1 MQASNQESKFQ
12 YLAFISYVDADA
24 RFAAKLQKTLERY
37 SLPVSLSRQFP
48 RSPRNL
54 NPIGR
59 TSQQVE
65 ETKGGRDE
73 VREQMKKAK
82 YLIVICSAQAVE
94 AEMNGQQ
101 LIDVDVQAFISANPE
116 ENRSRVIPIIIRE
129 KDGARATACIPP
141 AVKVLEILALDVLDK
156 GYKQVCNQV
165 VSRMIGIKPGVLWNR
180 WQRDTRKKLLL
191 AALISFVILLGIS
204 LGCGVSPIVGFLGA
218 AILISLAMWLAWL
231 SMAPYVV
238 CYERYLE
245 RNNLPVG
252 FRKLSPVEISH
263 KACHYRFTYQRF
275 RLRKVECCNSSG
287 VPTTEKRPGF
297 FHDEVS
303 VKEIIYNEKGHV
315 SRQIWRSEHGEIL
328 RVVQYESSNSGDWMT
343 FRSPGGDY
351 AMNHSLNKNTN
362 TNSSVS
368 RYCLKRNTNGIISEI
383 SFRNDAG
390 NKCCDSDASWGIQ
403 YEIDSARG
411 IVLAWYYLDKEG
423 HRMTNRFGVSGR
435 VYVYDAAGRMLESRN
450 VDVAGNPCFNQDG
463 YAIRRCAVD
472 DWGNRTTCLFLDKL
486 GNLCLNNQLVAKV
499 MYCYDERGFLIEES
513 YLDADERPCLSKN
526 KISRRVFE
534 RDATGG
540 VLSVCYYDTESKPCP
555 GTGLYHKETRVLD
568 SYGNCCISSYYNEQG
583 EHCCNI
589 EGISKQV
596 NQYDEDG
603 RACSRRYYNTSNA
616 PSYHKK
622 GYHHVTYD
630 YDEYGN
636 LCIESFFNVGNQPC
650 RNADGIARIVREYDS
665 HHNCIRE
672 SYYAPDCT
680 PCVHQTTRISSIS
693 RIYDITNNLL
703 REQYHGMD
711 GSPCPCKNGYVIRT
725 WEYDDAGR
733 IVAEEYH
740 DIDDKLCDNEKGYA
754 GEYRE
759 YDKQGNVITRTSCDF
774 GGDISEEEHREYDER
789 GLLIRRYFKEIR
801 FYSTKKETIYSYDN
815 RGNLIRER
823 YFDSDGNA
831 VADRD
836 SGVSEYRYEYDLR
849 NRQTAE
855 EYYGVDGLRCCNR
868 LKVSRV
874 ETSYDSRDFPTSISY
889 FGIDGNPCLRRGCVR
904 LDMTRDS
911 NGHITR
917 IRHWSRGTKIESEIQ
932 YEYDANGNVLVRRFY
947 DEFSSPATMTG
958 SGISC
963 LVNQY
968 DKHNEKISE
977 TYYDENGRPCRNLL
991 SKVARIEWIFDSLRR
1006 VSAVLFFDDKG
1017 KACVCSEG
1025 YAQRVIYY
1033 GEDGNVSKEEYYDA
1047 KGKLCIECVEYARAV
1062 VVADWDS
1069 GIFED
1074 DIYPDKLITEDFF
1087 EVGILNYS
1095 YKLRRF
1101 DSDGKLRGE
1110 EFYNEAG
1117 DMSPVYDSELYSYDE
1132 RNPNTW
1138 AKVDVSYDKSGNETC
1153 EEYRNWD
1160 GAPCVPSWRSY
1171 SSKDSEYDEDGR
1183 LVSVTFYTFDN
1194 DEPEIIVADEYGF
1207 ARKELEYDE
1216 EGRLVQ
1222 ESFYDDCGELCISD
1236 EGYAVRTLAYD
1247 EEGRLIRDAYY
1258 DDNEELCSVNSAPA
1272 RKRFKYSK
1280 TGQIIFEEYTIPAPK
1295 NLGLNELIAWEI
1307 TSCAGKR
1314 YTYDESGRLVMV
1326 EFIDSDDDLCLFSEK
1341 GVSFARKC
1349 IEYNEAGQ
1357 IVQEIYY
1364 NTDEDVTQKRSF
1376 SYDEGGMLMSEDFV
1390 DGNDELIDGPDDYA
1404 RKIFR
1409 YDSHANCIAVEF
1421 FDSDENPRWD
1431 YSEEKGELQART
1443 EYIYD
1448 ENDRLI
1454 YEAHYDGEGRMISI
1468 KDTGSEKTGKIGR
1481 EYACVTYSYPSDGKD
1496 VRIAH
1501 YYEEGECRAPRDLTN
1516 LDERQEEIIR
1526 QYSNKRPNERFE
1538 YQAFISYSS
1547 KDISFANK
1555 LQKQLES
1562 YVLPISVNKQH
1573 PRAIRT
1579 LIPIFRDR
1587 TDLEQGNLGEML
1599 MRGLRAS
1606 KYLLV
1611 ICSKNSAQPNSYG
1624 KRYVDIEVTSF
1635 TSLNPENY
1643 RKRIIPILL
1652 RDEKTSVDEC
1662 LPPAIN
1668 ELNLDYVDAMSNS
1681 QASVC
1686 SQIAARMMELNA
1698 DVLRNENQ
1706 RVLKNRCVFALLIVL
1721 LLISITINASLLSYI
1736 LITGCLVILSVIAL
1750 SVAWKKWIPVKVCY
1764 QGCIEEFNMPMGIN
1778 KLSHGEQAAK
1788 SSYIFTYKNGILRN
1802 VSHCSATSS
1811 DKTTHIPGATP
1822 PPEIASRDIFYDDQG
1837 LVNRQ
1842 LWYNAGGKV
1851 VREVLYESGKLND
1864 WMTFR
1869 MPGNNLSA
1877 PHLGMNSG
1885 KDSCV
1890 TRYRLK
1896 RNQYGHIV
1904 EIVYCNDT
1912 GAPCADVDGNWGI
1925 RYDINEEKGQIN
1937 SLQFIN
1943 KAGEAMKNNKGI
1955 VGYIYEYDSQGTLV
1969 KAIEM

>member
-1 MQASNQESKFQ
+1 MQTSNQEGKFQ

-48 RSPRNL
+48 RSPRKL

-59 TSQQVE
+59 TSHQAE
-65 ETKGGRDE
+65 ETRGRRDE
-73 VREQMKKAK
+73 VREQMKRAK

-101 LIDVDVQAFISANPE
+101 LIDADVQAFISANPE
-116 ENRSRVIPIIIRE
+116 KNRSMVIPIIVRE
-129 KDGARATACIPP
+129 TDGARATACIPP
-141 AVKVLEILALDVLDK
+141 AVKALEILALDVLDK

-165 VSRMIGIKPGVLWNR
+165 VSRMVGIKPGILWNR
-180 WQRDTRKKLLL
+180 WQRDTRKKILL
-191 AALISFVILLGIS
+191 AASISFVILLGIS
-204 LGCGVSPIVGFLGA
+204 LGCGVSPIVGVLGTV
-218 AILISLAMWLAWL
+218 ILISLAMWLAWL

-303 VKEIIYNEKGHV
+303 VKEIIYNEKGQV
-315 SRQIWRSEHGEIL
+315 SRQIWRSEYGEIL
-328 RVVQYESSNSGDWMT
+328 RVVQYETSDSGDWMT

-351 AMNHSLNKNTN
+351 AMNHCLNKNSC

-368 RYCLKRNTNGIISEI
+368 RYSLKRDSNGIISAI

-403 YEIDSARG
+403 YEIDSVRDV
-411 IVLAWYYLDKEG
+411 VLSWYYLDKEG
-423 HRMTNRFGVSGR
+423 NRMTNRFGVSGR
-435 VYVYDAAGRMLESRN
+435 VYVYDAAGRMLESCN
-450 VDVAGNPCFNQDG
+450 VDQVGKPCFNQDG
-463 YAIRRCAVD
+463 YATRRCTVD
-472 DWGNRTTCLFLDKL
+472 DWGNRTACLFLDKQ

-499 MYCYDERGFLIEES
+499 LYRYDERGFLVEES
-513 YLDADERPCLSKN
+513 YLDTNEKPCLSKN

-540 VLSVCYYDTESKPCP
+540 VLSVCYYDAEYKPCL
-555 GTGLYHKETRVLD
+555 GIGRYHKETRVLD

-583 EHCCNI
+583 ECCCNI

-596 NQYDEDG
+596 NRYDEDG
-603 RACSRRYYNTSNA
+603 RVCSQRYYNTANT

-622 GYHHVTYD
+622 GFHLVTFD

-636 LCIESFFNVGNQPC
+636 VCIESFFDIDNQPY
-650 RNADGIARIVREYDS
+650 RNEDGVARIVREYDS

-703 REQYHGMD
+703 REQYQGMD

-733 IVAEEYH
+733 VVAEEYH
-740 DIDDKLCDNEKGYA
+740 DINDKLCDNEKGYA
-754 GEYRE
+754 GEYWE

-801 FYSTKKETIYSYDN
+801 FWSTKEETIYSYDN

-849 NRQTAE
+849 NRKTAE
-855 EYYGVDGLRCCNR
+855 EYYGVDGLRCCNHQ
-868 LKVSRV
+868 KVSRV
-874 ETSYDSRDFPTSISY
+874 ETTYDNRDFPTSLSY
-889 FGIDGNPCLRRGCVR
+889 FGTDGNPCLYLGYVR

-911 NGHITR
+911 NGLITR
-917 IRHWSRGTKIESEIQ
+917 IRHWRSETEIESEFH
-932 YEYDANGNVLVRRFY
+932 YEYDANGNILVQRFC
-947 DEFSSPATMTG
+947 DEFSSPARMAG

-977 TYYDENGRPCRNLL
+977 TYFDEDGCPCRNML
-991 SKVARIEWIFDSLRR
+991 SKVAGIEWIFDSLRR
-1006 VSAVLFFDDKG
+1006 VCGVFFFDEEG

-1033 GEDGNVSKEEYYDA
+1033 GNDGNVSKEEYYDA
-1047 KGKLCIECVEYARAV
+1047 KGKLCIECVDYARAV
-1062 VVADWDS
+1062 VVPDWDS
-1069 GIFED
+1069 GINES
-1074 DIYPDKLITEDFF
+1074 DIYPDKLITADFF
-1087 EVGILNYS
+1087 DVGILNYS
-1095 YKLRRF
+1095 YKVRRY

-1110 EFYNEAG
+1110 EFYNESGATF
-1117 DMSPVYDSELYSYDE
+1117 PVYDRRDNLDRS
-1132 RNPNTW
+1132 TW
-1138 AKVDVSYDKSGNETC
+1138 AKVVVSYDDNGNETC

-1160 GAPCVPSWRSY
+1160 DEPCIPSWRSY
-1171 SSKDSEYDEDGR
+1171 SCKDSEYDEDGR
-1183 LVSVTFYTFDN
+1183 LVCVTFFD
-1194 DEPEIIVADEYGF
+1194 DEAEIIVADEYGF
-1207 ARKELEYDE
+1207 ARKELEYNE
-1216 EGRLVQ
+1216 EGLLVQ
-1222 ESFYDDCGELCISD
+1222 ESFYDDCIELCVSK
-1236 EGYAVRTLAYD
+1236 EGYAVRVLAYD
-1247 EEGRLIRDAYY
+1247 EEGRLISEAFYNE
-1258 DDNEELCSVNSAPA
+1258 NEELCSVKGAPA
-1272 RKRFKYSK
+1272 RKQFKYDIY
-1280 TGQIIFEEYTIPAPK
+1280 GRLVFEEYTNPSLKKSADAVLKSVECVGKRYSYDK
-1295 NLGLNELIAWEI
+1295 NGRLTSEEYLDANNELI
-1307 TSCAGKR
+1307 SYG
-1314 YTYDESGRLVMV
+1314 G
-1326 EFIDSDDDLCLFSEK
+1326 
-1341 GVSFARKC
+1341 FARMD
-1349 IEYNEAGQ
+1349 IEYNELGLPTL
-1357 IVQEIYY
+1357 EIYY
-1364 NTDEDVTQKRSF
+1364 NQDKKITLKIRLTYNEKGLLICED
-1376 SYDEGGMLMSEDFV
+1376 YIDA
-1390 DGNDELIDGPDDYA
+1390 DGALIDGSDSFA
-1404 RKIFR
+1404 RRLIC
-1409 YDSHANCIAVEF
+1409 YDERGNCISVEYF
-1421 FDSDENPRWD
+1421 VSEGKHCRD
-1431 YSEEKGELQART
+1431 YYSKEREYLPARSEYK
-1443 EYIYD
+1443 YD
-1448 ENDRLI
+1448 EKDRII
-1454 YEAHYDGEGRMISI
+1454 YEAHYNCDGMLLNI
-1468 KDTGSEKTGKIGR
+1468 KDTGNRKTGKMGR
-1481 EYACVTYSYPSDGKD
+1481 EYACATYSYPGDGKGG
-1496 VRIAH
+1496 RIAH
-1501 YYEEGECRAPRDLTN
+1501 YYKDVDEEYRGAPRELTN

-1526 QYSNKRPNERFE
+1526 RYSGKRPNERFE

-1547 KDISFANK
+1547 KDISFADK
-1555 LQKQLES
+1555 LQKRLES

-1611 ICSKNSAQPNSYG
+1611 ICSKNSAQPNSNG

-1652 RDEKTSVDEC
+1652 RDGKTSVDEC
-1662 LPPAIN
+1662 LPPAIK
-1668 ELNLDYVDAMSNS
+1668 ELNLDYVDASSNS
-1681 QASVC
+1681 QSSVC
-1686 SQIAARMMELNA
+1686 SQIAARMMALNA
-1698 DVLRNENQ
+1698 EVLRNEHQ
-1706 RVLKNRCVFALLIVL
+1706 RVLKNRCVIALLITL
-1721 LLISITINASLLSYI
+1721 LFISIIINISLLSCI
-1736 LITGCLVILSVIAL
+1736 LITGSLVILSVIAL
-1750 SVAWKKWIPVKVCY
+1750 SAAWKIWIPVKACY
-1764 QGCIEEFNMPMGIN
+1764 QGCVEEFNLPMGIN
-1778 KLSHGEQAAK
+1778 KLSHGEHATK

-1802 VSHCSATSS
+1802 VSLCSATSRNEAM
-1811 DKTTHIPGATP
+1811 HIPGATP
-1822 PPEIASRDIFYDDQG
+1822 PPEIVSRDIFYDDQG

-1842 LWYNAGGKV
+1842 LWYNADGKV

-1869 MPGNNLSA
+1869 MPGSNLSA
-1877 PHLGMNSG
+1877 PHPGANSG
-1885 KDSCV
+1885 KDSWV

-1912 GAPCADVDGNWGI
+1912 GAPCADVDGSWGI
-1925 RYDINEEKGQIN
+1925 RYDISEENGRIN

-1943 KAGEAMKNNKGI
+1943 KSGEKTRNDKGI
-1955 VGYIYEYDSQGTLV
+1955 AGYKYEYDSEGALIR
-1969 KAIEM
+1969 AIDM

>member
-1 MQASNQESKFQ
+1 MLASNQEDKFQ

-65 ETKGGRDE
+65 ETRGGRDE

-101 LIDVDVQAFISANPE
+101 LIDADVQAFISANPE
-116 ENRSRVIPIIIRE
+116 ENRSRVIPVIVRE
-129 KDGARATACIPP
+129 KDGARATACIPT

-165 VSRMIGIKPGVLWNR
+165 VSRMVGIKPGVLWNR

-191 AALISFVILLGIS
+191 TALISFVVLLGIS
-204 LGCGVSPIVGFLGA
+204 LGSGVSPIVGVLGA
-218 AILISLAMWLAWL
+218 VILISLAMWLAWL

-303 VKEIIYNEKGHV
+303 VKEIIYNEKGQV

-328 RVVQYESSNSGDWMT
+328 RVVQYESSDTGDWMT

-351 AMNHSLNKNTN
+351 AMCHCLNKNAA
-362 TNSSVS
+362 TNSAVS
-368 RYCLKRNTNGIISEI
+368 RYKLERDANGFISAI

-390 NKCCDSDASWGIQ
+390 NECCDSDASWGIQ
-403 YEIDSARG
+403 YKIDSVRG
-411 IVLAWYYLDKEG
+411 VVLAWYYLDKEG
-423 HRMTNRFGVSGR
+423 NRMTNRFGVAGR
-435 VYVYDAAGRMLESRN
+435 TYVYDATGRMLESSN
-450 VDVAGNPCFNQDG
+450 VDLEGKPYFSQDG
-463 YAIRRCAVD
+463 YATKRCTVD
-472 DWGNRTTCLFLDKL
+472 DWGNRTTCVFLDKQ

-499 MYCYDERGFLIEES
+499 LFLYDERGFLIEEN
-513 YLDADERPCLSKN
+513 YLDEDETPCLSKN

-540 VLSVCYYDTESKPCP
+540 VLSVCYYDTKSNPCP

-568 SYGNCCISSYYNEQG
+568 SYGNCCVSSYYNEQG

-603 RACSRRYYNTSNA
+603 RVCSRRYYNTFNA

-622 GYHHVTYD
+622 GYHLVTYD

-636 LCIESFFNVGNQPC
+636 LCIESFFNVENQPC

-680 PCVHQTTRISSIS
+680 PCVHQTTRVSSIS
-693 RIYDITNNLL
+693 RVYDLTNNLL

-711 GSPCPCKNGYVIRT
+711 GSLCPCKNGYVVKT
-725 WEYDDAGR
+725 WEYDEAGR
-733 IVAEEYH
+733 VVAEEYL

-754 GEYRE
+754 GEYWE
-759 YDKQGNVITRTSCDF
+759 YDKHGNVITRSSCDF
-774 GGDISEEEHREYDER
+774 GGDISEEEYREYDER

-801 FYSTKKETIYSYDN
+801 FLGTKEETIYSYDN

-836 SGVSEYRYEYDLR
+836 SGISEYRYEYDSR
-849 NRQTAE
+849 NRKIAE

-874 ETSYDSRDFPTSISY
+874 ETTYDNRDFSVSLSY
-889 FGIDGNPCLRRGCVR
+889 FGIDGNPCLHHGFVR

-911 NGHITR
+911 NGLITR
-917 IRHWSRGTKIESEIQ
+917 IRHWRSKTKIESEIQ
-932 YEYDANGNVLVRRFY
+932 YEYDANGNVLVRRFF
-947 DEFSSPATMTG
+947 DEFSSPATMAE
-958 SGISC
+958 SGISY

-968 DKHNEKISE
+968 DNYNEKVSE
-977 TYYDENGRPCRNLL
+977 SYYDVNGVPCRNIF

-1006 VSAVLFFDDKG
+1006 VCAVLFFDEEG

-1033 GEDGNVSKEEYYDA
+1033 GKDGNVSKEEYYDA

-1062 VVADWDS
+1062 VVSDWDT
-1069 GIFED
+1069 GIFES
-1074 DIYPDKLITEDFF
+1074 DIYPDKLITSDFF
-1087 EVGILNYS
+1087 KVGILNYS
-1095 YKLRRF
+1095 YKLRRY
-1101 DSDGKLRGE
+1101 DSDGRLRGE

-1117 DMSPVYDSELYSYDE
+1117 DLSPVYDSELYFYNGRDNS
-1132 RNPNTW
+1132 TW
-1138 AKVDVSYDKSGNETC
+1138 AKVDVSYDESGNETC

-1160 GAPCVPSWRSY
+1160 DEPCVPSWHSY
-1171 SSKDSEYDEDGR
+1171 SSKDSEYDEEGR
-1183 LVSVTFYTFDN
+1183 LVSVTFYN
-1194 DEPEIIVADEYGF
+1194 AEPEIIVADEYGF

-1216 EGRLVQ
+1216 KGRLVQ
-1222 ESFYDDCGELCISD
+1222 ESFYDDCGALCISN
-1236 EGYAVRTLAYD
+1236 EGYAVRVLAYD
-1247 EEGRLIRDAYY
+1247 EEGRLIREAYY
-1258 DDNEELCSVNSAPA
+1258 DDNEELCSVNAAPA

-1280 TGQIIFEEYTIPAPK
+1280 TGRVIFEEYTIPAPK

-1307 TSCAGKR
+1307 SSCAGKR
-1314 YTYDESGRLVMV
+1314 YTYDESDRLVME
-1326 EFIDSDDDLCLFSEK
+1326 EFIDSDDELCLFSEK

-1349 IEYNEAGQ
+1349 SEYNEAGQ
-1357 IVQEIYY
+1357 LVLETYY
-1364 NTDEDVTQKRSF
+1364 NTEEEVTQKRRL
-1376 SYDEGGMLMSEDFV
+1376 SYDECGLLMSEDFV
-1390 DGNDELIDGPDDYA
+1390 DENNELIEGSDHCA

-1409 YDSHANCIAVEF
+1409 YDSHANCISVEYYE
-1421 FDSDENPRWD
+1421 SEGELRWGY
-1431 YSEEKGELQART
+1431 YSEEKGNLPARS
-1443 EYIYD
+1443 EYEYD
-1448 ENDRLI
+1448 GKNRLI
-1454 YEAHYDGEGRMISI
+1454 YEAHYDCNGMLISI
-1468 KDTGSEKTGKIGR
+1468 KDTGSGKTGKIGR
-1481 EYACVTYSYPSDGKD
+1481 EYACITYSYPYEGKN

-1501 YYEEGECRAPRDLTN
+1501 YYEEGEFRAPRDLTN

-1706 RVLKNRCVFALLIVL
+1706 RVLKNRCVIALLIVL

-1750 SVAWKKWIPVKVCY
+1750 SVAWKKWIPVKVYY

-1811 DKTTHIPGATP
+1811 NETMHIPGATP

-1842 LWYNAGGKV
+1842 LWYNADGKV
-1851 VREVLYESGKLND
+1851 LREVLYESGKLND

-1877 PHLGMNSG
+1877 PHLGTNLG
-1885 KDSCV
+1885 EDSCV

-1912 GAPCADVDGNWGI
+1912 GAPCADVDGVWGI
-1925 RYDINEEKGQIN
+1925 RYDINETNGQVI

-1943 KAGEAMKNNKGI
+1943 KVGEVMQNHKG
-1955 VGYIYEYDSQGTLV
+1955 VTGYIYEYDSQGALV
-1969 KAIEM
+1969 KAMDM